1 MYELMPGLDKISRA
15 RIYHSQLN
23 LLGEIIFEI
32 IMQRNVKRR
41 ELKKLAKKLPEI
53 LSFCELNRSEV
64 EFVDAVIR
72 ELIENPANVSPI
84 DLNNV
89 YEIINI
95 CKVELKKYAIDQT
108 TERFVESERERFS
121 EYVEELRRHIFGDFQ
136 LDKERKKEEILK
148 LIYTSPGHY
157 IKSLYTYLNKKYV
170 GVSYS
175 AVWNY
180 INELEREE
188 KIITI
193 GGPQGRYRYCF
204 PNPKLIENRAVYYG
218 KCFGINGVVEETILD
233 RFRTP
238 ELRGPFYNIYLV
250 NSNIKSILLALP
262 YGIGMLQSDTP
273 IKAYGELEPY
283 SYLEKLG
290 YLVEDKNLRLDILFG
305 WKVAAVSDGREIEIW
320 LDEEKAAIKPEY

>member
-1 MYELMPGLDKISRA
+1 MYELMSGMDRISKA
-15 RIYHSQLN
+15 RVYHSQLN

-32 IMQRNVKRR
+32 IMQRNVKTG
-41 ELKKLAKKLPEI
+41 ELEKLVNNLPEI
-53 LSFCELNRSEV
+53 LSFCELDRSEA
-64 EFVDAVIR
+64 ELVDAVIR
-72 ELIENPANVSPI
+72 ELMENPANVSSI

-95 CKVELKKYAIDQT
+95 CKMELKEYAREQT
-108 TERFVESERERFS
+108 VERFVESEKERFS
-121 EYVEELRRHIFGDFQ
+121 EYVNELKRHIFEEFQ
-136 LDKERKKEEILK
+136 LDKERKKEEIMK

-157 IKSLYTYLNKKYV
+157 IKSLYVYLNKKYV
-170 GVSYS
+170 GISYS

-204 PNPKLIENRAVYYG
+204 PNPKMIENRAVYYG

-233 RFRTP
+233 RFKTP

-250 NSNIKSILLALP
+250 NSSIKPILLVLP
-262 YGIGMLQSDTP
+262 YGIGTLQLDIP

-290 YLVEDKNLRLDILFG
+290 YLVEGENLRLDILFG
-305 WKVAAVSDGREIEIW
+305 WKVAAVSDGEEIEIW